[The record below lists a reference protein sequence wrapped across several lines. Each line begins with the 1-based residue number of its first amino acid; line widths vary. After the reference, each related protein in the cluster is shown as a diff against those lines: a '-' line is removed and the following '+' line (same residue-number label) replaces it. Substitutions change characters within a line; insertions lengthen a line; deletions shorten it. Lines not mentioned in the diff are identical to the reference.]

1 MSTTRRSRRTAR
13 VKSCEILKPSTTT
26 TPSLTNLLGLP
37 AELRLLIYDAIF
49 EPLIAAGEESNVFY
63 VTPRKPPRNPLAD
76 YTSLIRTCKEVS
88 HEAVQHFR
96 KHYLL
101 RVTFHFNDA
110 LTLHDFQHRILQH
123 HRNVHDTVKFIIST
137 GSEKHPL
144 GGTWNGTFF
153 AVMQPYILATGF
165 DDIAERMQESRIPG
179 RPHRLTRLRSLQGGI
194 KVHGIRFHDTAP
206 FTFTLRGLGAN
217 EQSVDTIYGKATGK
231 FVDIDWTRFENR
243 DWMNLK
249 PAKIPT
255 PVAGCPLCTSN
266 SMEA

>member
-1 MSTTRRSRRTAR
+1 MSPTRRSRRTAR
-13 VKSCEILKPSTTT
+13 VKSTRETHKPPTVT
-26 TPSLTNLLGLP
+26 TPSRTDLLGLP

-49 EPLIAAGEESNVFY
+49 EPLVASGEDSNVFY
-63 VTPRKPPRNPLAD
+63 VTPRKPPRDPLGD
-76 YTSLIRTCKEVS
+76 YTSLIRTCQEVS

-96 KHYLL
+96 KHYLPC
-101 RVTFHFNDA
+101 VTFHFNDA

-123 HRNVHDTVKFIIST
+123 HRNVHDTVRFCIST
-137 GSEKHPL
+137 GSEKHL
-144 GGTWNGTFF
+144 GGTWNAPFF

-165 DDIAERMQESRIPG
+165 DDIAERMQEYRIPG

-194 KVHGIRFHDTAP
+194 KVHTIRFHDTAP
-206 FTFTLRGLGAN
+206 FTFTLRGLGAD
-217 EQSVDTIYGKATGK
+217 EQSLDTIYGKATGK
-231 FVDIDWTRFENR
+231 FADIDWTRFENR

-266 SMEA
+266 PVED